1 MKDPEQMSKHELV
14 QTIYKLAEVNQD
26 LVEALEDAV
35 SGYKYIE
42 MRYGKLD
49 GVGWDRVYD
58 KAKQALAKY
67 NELK

>member
-1 MKDPEQMSKHELV
+1 MKDPEQMTKHELV
-14 QTIYKLAEVNQD
+14 QTIYKLAEVNQE
-26 LVEALEDAV
+26 LVEALE

-49 GVGWDRVYD
+49 GVGWDRIYD

-67 NELK
+67 KAIK